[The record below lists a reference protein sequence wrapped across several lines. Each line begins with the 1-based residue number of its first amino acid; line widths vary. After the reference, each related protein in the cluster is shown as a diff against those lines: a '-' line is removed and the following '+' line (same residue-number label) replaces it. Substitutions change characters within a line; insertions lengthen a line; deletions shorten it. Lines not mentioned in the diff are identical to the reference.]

1 MSGNISSTAHV
12 ENGVQI
18 STHSIVDGGVK
29 ISTGVK
35 IFHHTVIRENV
46 EIGERTVV
54 GHCVV
59 IERDTKIG
67 CDCTIQSNT
76 HITGEAIIGDRVFI
90 GPGVT
95 TSNEKNIANQG
106 RTTPKIRGPIIG
118 NGVRIG
124 AGCLIAPGVRI
135 GANAFIQAGT
145 FVVEDVPAGEVWGGR
160 GRAKKIRNVPES
172 EWL

>member
-1 MSGNISSTAHV
+1 MSGNIAPTAYI

-18 STHSIVDGGVK
+18 SPHAVVDGGVA
-29 ISTGVK
+29 IYSGVK
-35 IFHHTVIRENV
+35 VFHYTVIRENV
-46 EIGERTVV
+46 SIGERTVV

-76 HITGEAIIGDRVFI
+76 HITGEAVIGDRVFI

-95 TSNEKNIANQG
+95 MSNEKNIANQG
-106 RTTPKIRGPIIG
+106 RTKPNICGPVIG

-124 AGCLIAPGVRI
+124 AGCLLAPGVKI
-135 GANAFIQAGT
+135 GNNAFIQAGT
-145 FVVEDVPAGEVWGGR
+145 FVVQDVPAGEVWGGR
-160 GRAKKIRNVPES
+160 GRAKKVRNVPES